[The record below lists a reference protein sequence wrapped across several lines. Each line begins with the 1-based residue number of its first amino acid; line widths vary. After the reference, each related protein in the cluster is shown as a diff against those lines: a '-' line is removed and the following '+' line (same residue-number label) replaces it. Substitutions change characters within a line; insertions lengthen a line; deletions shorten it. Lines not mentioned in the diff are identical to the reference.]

1 MDTEGDPPI
10 GCQQKRAIFEQTAI
24 LAGGAQK
31 ERMRVHPLL
40 RCCVLSALARMD
52 LVDAAGAV
60 VSRAWL
66 PSSVTAGGQD
76 KIDPDSMEPNLAI
89 AVRFV
94 HARSDRHGQCRS
106 GWRQGCGAGAA
117 SSVPPA
123 SRVKSISPRSMSARS
138 TRTRTRSPS
147 RSTWREPVATS
158 WLRLRSHS

>member
-10 GCQQKRAIFEQTAI
+10 ECRQKRAIFEQTAI

-52 LVDAAGAV
+52 LVDAAGAG

-66 PSSVTAGGQD
+66 PSSVTAGEQD
-76 KIDPDSMEPNLAI
+76 KIDPDSMKPNLAI
-89 AVRFV
+89 TVRFV

-106 GWRQGCGAGAA
+106 GWRQ
-117 SSVPPA
+117 
-123 SRVKSISPRSMSARS
+123 ARGLPS
-138 TRTRTRSPS
+138 TCLGFACAQGQMDLTLSLCAHALS
-147 RSTWREPVATS
+147 DVV
-158 WLRLRSHS
+158 